1 MREHQIVINLKPD
14 QFEEV
19 QRMARAA
26 GSKSVGLFVRQK
38 LIATLG
44 LGTIRTGSAGDD
56 PEAPDLKQLTS
67 ELRRLHRELQIFVA
81 DSLSN
86 SDYATPMEISIPFP
100 TAVQENFL
108 AEGAPLMPES
118 MELRY
123 LPENIS
129 IPFSEAQPPYSIPQ
143 APPENMQGRPAFS
156 IPPEQATPAYSVP
169 QAPPDPTQAQPAYS
183 VPQAP
188 PDPNQ
193 AAYSVQQVTPEKTQ
207 GFAEDDELED
217 LAERAFA
224 ISPRLG
230 QLDEAVKRF
239 PDPLKDLLEDALING
254 VDDDDEYSDVEEDEP
269 TVELPVEELSDVEK
283 LEPSEPDTEQHPEA
297 ADEAPVNDDLE
308 PETPTVA
315 EEVAQEEG
323 QSDETP
329 PQIPPPISGGPPP
342 RKRPT

>member
-38 LIATLG
+38 LITTLG
-44 LGTIRTGSAGDD
+44 LGTVRTDAGDD
-56 PEAPDLKQLTS
+56 TEAPDLKQLTS

-86 SDYATPMEISIPFP
+86 SDYSTSSENAIPFP

-129 IPFSEAQPPYSIPQ
+129 IPFSEAQPPYSIPLAPPESIQPAYNVPPTSPDPIQAQPAYSILQ
-143 APPENMQGRPAFS
+143 APPDPTQ
-156 IPPEQATPAYSVP
+156 TPQPYSVP
-169 QAPPDPTQAQPAYS
+169 QAPP
-183 VPQAP
+183 
-188 PDPNQ
+188 
-193 AAYSVQQVTPEKTQ
+193 EKIQ
-207 GFAEDDELED
+207 GFAEHDELED

-239 PDPLKDLLEDALING
+239 PDPLKDLLEGALING
-254 VDDDDEYSDVEEDEP
+254 VDDEEEYSDVDGEDELAA
-269 TVELPVEELSDVEK
+269 ELPVEAESDVEK
-283 LEPSEPDTEQHPEA
+283 FESSESEIEQHHEDA
-297 ADEAPVNDDLE
+297 EEAPVNDDLA
-308 PETPTVA
+308 PETPTA
-315 EEVAQEEG
+315 SEEASQEEDP
-323 QSDETP
+323 SAETP